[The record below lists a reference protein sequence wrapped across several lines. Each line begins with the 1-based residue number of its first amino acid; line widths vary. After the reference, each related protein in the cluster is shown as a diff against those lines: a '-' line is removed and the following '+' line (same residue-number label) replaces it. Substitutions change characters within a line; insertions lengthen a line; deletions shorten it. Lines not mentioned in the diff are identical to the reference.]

1 MIDKDTK
8 FLIVGIGLIGG
19 SYAMGLTRQ
28 GYHVSALDTN
38 EDSIQFAL
46 DHQYI
51 ENGAVFDEKL
61 IQDAD
66 VIISALY
73 PLTMIDW
80 ISTYQEFFKSG
91 ILITDV
97 SGVKQHIVETVQRN
111 LRKDVEF
118 IASHPMAGKEVSG
131 VRNSDDHIFEIANF
145 IITPTP
151 NNSKRAIA
159 FMKDFAAILNF
170 HHITTLTPKQHDEM
184 IGFVSQ
190 LTHVIA
196 VSLMN
201 TNDNTHLVEY
211 TGDSFRDLTR
221 IAKINENMWSELFFL
236 NKDNLIREI
245 EDFEKEL
252 NHLKQKLADN
262 DEAGL
267 KALFRQSTQRR
278 TLFDK
283 IDKPDQHKS
292 NQ

>member
-1 MIDKDTK
+1 MIKKDTN
-8 FLIVGIGLIGG
+8 FLIVGLGLIGG
-19 SYAMGLTRQ
+19 SYAMGLTRR
-28 GYHVSALDTN
+28 GYHVTAIDCN
-38 EDSIQFAL
+38 EDSIQYAL
-46 DHQYI
+46 DHHYI
-51 ENGAVFDEKL
+51 ENGAVFDELL
-61 IQDAD
+61 IQSAD

-80 ISTYQEFFKSG
+80 ITTYQEFFKPG

-97 SGVKQHIVETVQRN
+97 SGVKQHIVDTVQHN
-111 LRKDVEF
+111 LRKDIEF

-145 IITPTP
+145 IITPT
-151 NNSKRAIA
+151 SKNTKKAVA
-159 FMKDFAAILNF
+159 FMKEFAEILNF
-170 HHITTLTPKQHDEM
+170 HHITTLTPKKHDEM

-221 IAKINENMWSELFFL
+221 IAKINEDMWSELFFL
-236 NKDNLIREI
+236 NKENLIREI

-252 NHLKQKLADN
+252 NHLKQKLIDN

-267 KALFRQSTQRR
+267 KALFRQSTSRR
-278 TLFDK
+278 KRFDK
-283 IDKPDQHKS
+283 IDKHD
-292 NQ
+292 

>member
-8 FLIVGIGLIGG
+8 FLIVGLGLIGG

-28 GYHVSALDTN
+28 GFHVSALDTN

-283 IDKPDQHKS
+283 IDKPDQHTS